1 MTPIRVFLALACA
14 FSPAWAGDGHD
25 HDAAPAASAAPSAP
39 RFAVVSAR
47 FELVG
52 VAAGP
57 QLTLYL
63 DRFGDNRPAAAE
75 TIELTLDGKT
85 QPLEIRAPG
94 TYAAT
99 LPAPLGPGRH
109 PVAVRLAAEGAVE
122 TLTGAFELAAAPA
135 AAHPSHAP
143 DWRAYAP
150 WVGLAL
156 AGALLAVFLA
166 RRGRARHT
174 GDTA

>member
-1 MTPIRVFLALACA
+1 MTPVRVFLALACA
-14 FSPAWAGDGHD
+14 FSPAWADDGHD
-25 HDAAPAASAAPSAP
+25 HDAAPALSTAPAAP
-39 RFAVVSAR
+39 RFAVASAR

-57 QLTLYL
+57 LLTLYL
-63 DRFGDNRPAAAE
+63 DRFDDNRPAAAE

-85 QPLEIRAPG
+85 QSLEIRAPG

-109 PVAVRLAAEGAVE
+109 PVAVRLTAEGAAE

-135 AAHPSHAP
+135 AARHDHAH
-143 DWRAYAP
+143 DWRAYAL
-150 WVGLAL
+150 WAGLAL
-156 AGALLAVFLA
+156 TGALLAVFLA

-174 GDTA
+174 GDAA